1 MTTNDFPVTIY
12 HNPKCGTSRNVLA
25 MIEAAG
31 YAPVVVDYL
40 KAGWDRNLI
49 EALLKSLQMSAR
61 ELMRVKGTPAEELGL
76 TAPGTTDDTI
86 LSAMLA
92 HPILVNRPIVATPR
106 GVKLCRPSDIVLS
119 LLDQRT

>member
-1 MTTNDFPVTIY
+1 
-12 HNPKCGTSRNVLA
+12 
-25 MIEAAG
+25 
-31 YAPVVVDYL
+31 
-40 KAGWDRNLI
+40 
-49 EALLKSLQMSAR
+49 MSAR

-76 TAPGTTDDTI
+76 TAPGTTDDAI

-106 GVKLCRPSDIVLS
+106 GVKLCRPSDNVLS